1 MVGFIKSSYH
11 GYVMREELVFSR
23 SYLDDLDNYTNGS
36 FWLTPQVNLGG
47 ELRPISIHHI
57 RKEVA

>member
-1 MVGFIKSSYH
+1 
-11 GYVMREELVFSR
+11 MREELVFSR